1 MFVGAARGSALT
13 CLSFLLF
20 GGLVAANAKLSL
32 RLITALAAFLG
43 FFRCYLNGA
52 GISRFSDGTYALV
65 GLALAVFVVVALFT
79 SFVNPSAGN
88 GLLS

>member
-1 MFVGAARGSALT
+1 MPLCG
-13 CLSFLLF
+13 
-20 GGLVAANAKLSL
+20 
-32 RLITALAAFLG
+32 TAQAVPCQNLG
-43 FFRCYLNGA
+43 FFRGYLNGD
-52 GISRFSDGTYALV
+52 GIIRFSDGTYALV